1 MTRGGG
7 LLDLA
12 GTEIWE
18 RKKGFSFHRGELCDC
33 VCACISCCRQQRM
46 SLGGYGGC

>member
-12 GTEIWE
+12 GTESWK

-33 VCACISCCRQQRM
+33 LRLRLYLTM
-46 SLGGYGGC
+46 